1 MNLNLLD
8 ITIIVILAFYLIS
21 GMYRGFIT
29 SLLGTVGFVGAW
41 FGAQQL
47 YPRVAQLALSNQTLM
62 AVLNQYLE
70 PESFFSSHTQ
80 AVSTVSEVIAG
91 GEAAI
96 QNAVSSVSDK
106 LSVISKAF
114 EANVR
119 AQMFQRLGINT
130 LADYLDQTIWQAVF
144 NVGAF
149 LLCFIALYVL
159 ACLVVNLLDHVISFP
174 LVRGFDWLL
183 CGIFGIARGL
193 AVVVLVLFAL
203 FYPRIFAVTFDE
215 PFARATGVR
224 AGSYNLLIALLT
236 ALTVVVGMRMMGT
249 LLISSLIIFPAL
261 SSMRVFSRFR
271 SVTICSAIISVACF
285 LAGMMLSCVYSLPT
299 GAGIVAVN
307 LVVFIAFSAIG
318 AARN

>member
-29 SLLGTVGFVGAW
+29 SLLTTIGFVGAW
-41 FGAQQL
+41 FGAQHF

-70 PESFFSSHTQ
+70 PENFFESHTQ

-91 GEAAI
+91 GESAI
-96 QNAVSSVSDK
+96 QSAVSSVSNK
-106 LSVISKAF
+106 LAVISKAF

-144 NVGAF
+144 NVLAF

-159 ACLVVNLLDHVISFP
+159 VCLVVNLLDHVISFP
-174 LVRGFDWLL
+174 MVRGFDWLL
-183 CGIFGIARGL
+183 GGIFGLARGL
-193 AVVVLVLFAL
+193 VVVVLVLCLVPAIVQIVSPEFADSL
-203 FYPRIFAVTFDE
+203 RTGSALYSYVMQMDFLNVNKL
-215 PFARATGVR
+215 AT
-224 AGSYNLLIALLT
+224 SL
-236 ALTVVVGMRMMGT
+236 VGG
-249 LLISSLIIFPAL
+249 
-261 SSMRVFSRFR
+261 
-271 SVTICSAIISVACF
+271 
-285 LAGMMLSCVYSLPT
+285 
-299 GAGIVAVN
+299 
-307 LVVFIAFSAIG
+307 
-318 AARN
+318 

>member
-29 SLLGTVGFVGAW
+29 SLLTTIGFVGAW

-70 PESFFSSHTQ
+70 PETFFESHTQ

-91 GEAAI
+91 GESAI
-96 QNAVSSVSDK
+96 QSAVASVSNK
-106 LSVISKAF
+106 LAVISKAF
-114 EANVR
+114 EANIR

-144 NVGAF
+144 NVLAF

-159 ACLVVNLLDHVISFP
+159 VCLVVNLLDHVISFP
-174 LVRGFDWLL
+174 MVRGFDWLL
-183 CGIFGIARGL
+183 GGLFGLARGL
-193 AVVVLVLFAL
+193 VVVVLVLCLVPAIVQIVSPEFADSL
-203 FYPRIFAVTFDE
+203 RTGSALYSYVMQMDFLNVNKLVT
-215 PFARATGVR
+215 
-224 AGSYNLLIALLT
+224 SL
-236 ALTVVVGMRMMGT
+236 VGG
-249 LLISSLIIFPAL
+249 
-261 SSMRVFSRFR
+261 
-271 SVTICSAIISVACF
+271 
-285 LAGMMLSCVYSLPT
+285 
-299 GAGIVAVN
+299 
-307 LVVFIAFSAIG
+307 
-318 AARN
+318 

>member
-47 YPRVAQLALSNQTLM
+47 YPRVANMALSNQTLM

-70 PESFFSSHTQ
+70 PESFFTSHTQ

-96 QNAVSSVSDK
+96 QNAVAPIAQK

-159 ACLVVNLLDHVISFP
+159 ACLVVNLLDHVIAFP

-183 CGIFGIARGL
+183 GGLFGLARGL
-193 AVVVLVLFAL
+193 VIVVLVLFLLPAL
-203 FYPRIFAVTFDE
+203 VGIVSPDFAE
-215 PFARATGVR
+215 SLRS
-224 AGSYNLLIALLT
+224 GSVLFSYISQMDFLH
-236 ALTVVVGMRMMGT
+236 VGT
-249 LLISSLIIFPAL
+249 LVTGLI
-261 SSMRVFSRFR
+261 
-271 SVTICSAIISVACF
+271 
-285 LAGMMLSCVYSLPT
+285 G
-299 GAGIVAVN
+299 G
-307 LVVFIAFSAIG
+307 
-318 AARN
+318 

>member
-29 SLLGTVGFVGAW
+29 SLLGTFGFVGAW

-70 PESFFSSHTQ
+70 PESFFESHSQ

-91 GEAAI
+91 GESSIQAAV
-96 QNAVSSVSDK
+96 ASVSSK
-106 LSVISKAF
+106 LSIISKAF

-144 NVGAF
+144 NVLAF

-159 ACLVVNLLDHVISFP
+159 ACLIVNLLDHVISFP

-183 CGIFGIARGL
+183 GGLFGIARGL
-193 AVVVLVLFAL
+193 VVVVLVLSIVPAIIQVVSPEFADNL
-203 FYPRIFAVTFDE
+203 RTGSVLYSYVMQMDFLNVNKLVT
-215 PFARATGVR
+215 
-224 AGSYNLLIALLT
+224 
-236 ALTVVVGMRMMGT
+236 
-249 LLISSLIIFPAL
+249 SLI
-261 SSMRVFSRFR
+261 
-271 SVTICSAIISVACF
+271 
-285 LAGMMLSCVYSLPT
+285 G
-299 GAGIVAVN
+299 G
-307 LVVFIAFSAIG
+307 
-318 AARN
+318 

>member
-29 SLLGTVGFVGAW
+29 SLLGPFGFVGAW

-47 YPRVAQLALSNQTLM
+47 YPRVAQLELSNQTLM

-70 PESFFSSHTQ
+70 PENFFETHTQ

-91 GEAAI
+91 GESAI
-96 QNAVSSVSDK
+96 QSAIASVSNK

-144 NVGAF
+144 NVVAF

-159 ACLVVNLLDHVISFP
+159 VCLVVNLLDHVISFP

-183 CGIFGIARGL
+183 GGIFGLARGL
-193 AVVVLVLFAL
+193 VMVVLVMCLLPAIVQIVSPEFADNL
-203 FYPRIFAVTFDE
+203 RTGSVLYSYVTQMDFLNVN
-215 PFARATGVR
+215 RLVT
-224 AGSYNLLIALLT
+224 
-236 ALTVVVGMRMMGT
+236 
-249 LLISSLIIFPAL
+249 SLI
-261 SSMRVFSRFR
+261 
-271 SVTICSAIISVACF
+271 
-285 LAGMMLSCVYSLPT
+285 G
-299 GAGIVAVN
+299 G
-307 LVVFIAFSAIG
+307 
-318 AARN
+318 

>member
-29 SLLGTVGFVGAW
+29 SLLTTIGFVGAW
-41 FGAQQL
+41 FGAQHF

-70 PESFFSSHTQ
+70 PENFFESHSQ

-91 GEAAI
+91 GESAI
-96 QNAVSSVSDK
+96 QSAVSSVSNK
-106 LSVISKAF
+106 LAVISKAF

-144 NVGAF
+144 NVLAF

-159 ACLVVNLLDHVISFP
+159 VCLVVNLLDHVISFP
-174 LVRGFDWLL
+174 MVRGFDWLL
-183 CGIFGIARGL
+183 GGIFGLARGL
-193 AVVVLVLFAL
+193 VVVVLVLCLVPAIVQIVSPEFADSL
-203 FYPRIFAVTFDE
+203 RTGSALYSYVMQMDFLNVNKLVT
-215 PFARATGVR
+215 
-224 AGSYNLLIALLT
+224 SL
-236 ALTVVVGMRMMGT
+236 VGG
-249 LLISSLIIFPAL
+249 
-261 SSMRVFSRFR
+261 
-271 SVTICSAIISVACF
+271 
-285 LAGMMLSCVYSLPT
+285 
-299 GAGIVAVN
+299 
-307 LVVFIAFSAIG
+307 
-318 AARN
+318 

>member
-29 SLLGTVGFVGAW
+29 SLLTTVGFVGAW
-41 FGAQQL
+41 FGAQHL

-70 PESFFSSHTQ
+70 PENFFETHTQ

-91 GEAAI
+91 GESAI
-96 QNAVSSVSDK
+96 QSAIASVSNK

-144 NVGAF
+144 NVLAF

-159 ACLVVNLLDHVISFP
+159 VCLVVNLLDHVISFP
-174 LVRGFDWLL
+174 VVRGFDWLL
-183 CGIFGIARGL
+183 GGIFGVARGL
-193 AVVVLVLFAL
+193 VIVVLVLCLVPAIVQIVSPEFADNL
-203 FYPRIFAVTFDE
+203 RTGSALYSYVMQMDFLNVNKLVT
-215 PFARATGVR
+215 
-224 AGSYNLLIALLT
+224 SL
-236 ALTVVVGMRMMGT
+236 VGG
-249 LLISSLIIFPAL
+249 
-261 SSMRVFSRFR
+261 
-271 SVTICSAIISVACF
+271 
-285 LAGMMLSCVYSLPT
+285 
-299 GAGIVAVN
+299 
-307 LVVFIAFSAIG
+307 
-318 AARN
+318 

>member
-47 YPRVAQLALSNQTLM
+47 YPRVAKLALSNQTLM

-70 PESFFSSHTQ
+70 PETFFESHSQ

-96 QNAVSSVSDK
+96 QSAVGAVSSK

-144 NVGAF
+144 NVAAF
-149 LLCFIALYVL
+149 ILCFVALYVL

-183 CGIFGIARGL
+183 GGIFGIARGL
-193 AVVVLVLFAL
+193 VMVVLVLCLLPAVVEIVSPQFAESL
-203 FYPRIFAVTFDE
+203 RTGSVLYSYVSQMDFLNVSTLVT
-215 PFARATGVR
+215 G
-224 AGSYNLLIALLT
+224 LI
-236 ALTVVVGMRMMGT
+236 GG
-249 LLISSLIIFPAL
+249 
-261 SSMRVFSRFR
+261 
-271 SVTICSAIISVACF
+271 
-285 LAGMMLSCVYSLPT
+285 
-299 GAGIVAVN
+299 
-307 LVVFIAFSAIG
+307 
-318 AARN
+318 

>member
-29 SLLGTVGFVGAW
+29 SLLTTIGFVGAW
-41 FGAQQL
+41 FGAQHF

-70 PESFFSSHTQ
+70 PENFFETHTQ

-91 GEAAI
+91 GESAI
-96 QNAVSSVSDK
+96 QSAIASVSNK

-144 NVGAF
+144 NVLAF

-159 ACLVVNLLDHVISFP
+159 VCLVVNLLDHVISFP
-174 LVRGFDWLL
+174 VVRGFDWLL
-183 CGIFGIARGL
+183 GGIFGLARGL
-193 AVVVLVLFAL
+193 VIVVLVLCLVPAIVQIVSPEFADSL
-203 FYPRIFAVTFDE
+203 RTGSALYSYVMQMDFLNVNKLVT
-215 PFARATGVR
+215 
-224 AGSYNLLIALLT
+224 SL
-236 ALTVVVGMRMMGT
+236 VGG
-249 LLISSLIIFPAL
+249 
-261 SSMRVFSRFR
+261 
-271 SVTICSAIISVACF
+271 
-285 LAGMMLSCVYSLPT
+285 
-299 GAGIVAVN
+299 
-307 LVVFIAFSAIG
+307 
-318 AARN
+318 